1 MFGFFLIQ
9 NQSSRRFDLNGDVV
23 LNVPFIHG
31 PIHTSKQQMNVET

>member
-1 MFGFFLIQ
+1 MFGFFIQ

-31 PIHTSKQQMNVET
+31 PLHASIQQMDVET